1 MSDQCTSA
9 VYHLAQPGRLP
20 SGRLV
25 HVEDRPGALADIY
38 LHTLHVRE
46 PLLWELNWITR
57 HQVGNGLWQQ
67 RWTQDGR
74 MQEPAKGL
82 GLAVSRWEIVPDS
95 AMPRG
100 RAVMPVEEDGSC
112 IWLIRAGY
120 CTVSVRDAM
129 NGMLERIA
137 GDGLWLQ
144 RWEDRRGRWS
154 ASHPEPVLASP
165 VVPMSR

>member
-1 MSDQCTSA
+1 M
-9 VYHLAQPGRLP
+9 P

-46 PLLWELNWITR
+46 PLVWELNWITR

-67 RWTQDGR
+67 RWTHPGR

-82 GLAVSRWEIVPDS
+82 GVAVSRWEIVPGVT
-95 AMPRG
+95 MPRG
-100 RAVMPVEEDGSC
+100 RTVMPVEEDGSC

-120 CTVSVRDAM
+120 CTRSVRDEM
-129 NGMLERIA
+129 NAMLERIA

-144 RWEDRRGRWS
+144 RWDDRCVRPP
-154 ASHPEPVLASP
+154 APDPVPVLAPP
-165 VVPMSR
+165 VVPLSL